1 MFFIGTETH
10 RAYSM
15 VIYLNVFVSIDLFH
29 FLKIE
34 VNLKIKWTLVMHSQ
48 IRKFWAFCLDFL
60 ILKLKQI
67 FLKNLW
73 ERLTENCLAQRFFW
87 YDFNTSVA
95 HRAIKIHI
103 MRNLK
108 NVSSSWGF
116 LKDFC
121 SELFPL
127 PTFFKLLNA
136 GQILNAGKHLSSF
149 FFQLNEYL

>member
-1 MFFIGTETH
+1 MNIGHALTDKK
-10 RAYSM
+10 
-15 VIYLNVFVSIDLFH
+15 VLGLLFRFSH
-29 FLKIE
+29 IITKVDFLK
-34 VNLKIKWTLVMHSQ
+34 
-48 IRKFWAFCLDFL
+48 
-60 ILKLKQI
+60 
-67 FLKNLW
+67 KNLW

-87 YDFNTSVA
+87 YDFNTSGA
-95 HRAIKIHI
+95 HRAIKSHI

-116 LKDFC
+116 LKDVC